1 MPTFRCTACGRRV
14 ESPVVIGAGD
24 CPRCGG
30 DVVFDLRGERVQEDG
45 ERPRRGRGR
54 AFLRRL
60 LGR

>member
-1 MPTFRCTACGRRV
+1 M

-30 DVVFDLRGERVQEDG
+30 DVVFDLRGERVE
-45 ERPRRGRGR
+45 EERERRPRERGR
-54 AFLRRL
+54 AFVRRL

>member
-1 MPTFRCTACGRRV
+1 
-14 ESPVVIGAGD
+14 VVIGAGD

-30 DVVFDLRGERVQEDG
+30 DVVFDLRGEPVEEND
-45 ERPRRGRGR
+45 RPRRDTRGR